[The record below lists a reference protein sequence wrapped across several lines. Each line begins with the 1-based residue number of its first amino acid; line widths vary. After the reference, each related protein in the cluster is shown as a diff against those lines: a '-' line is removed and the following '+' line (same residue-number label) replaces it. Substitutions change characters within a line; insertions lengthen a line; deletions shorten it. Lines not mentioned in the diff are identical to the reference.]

1 MKFIDCFMYYDED
14 MILDLRL
21 NMLDKFVSYFVICE
35 ANFNHNGSKRELKF
49 DIKKFS
55 KFKSKI
61 IYLPL
66 YFQPNNIKAIN
77 EIDSQLIKNSKILD
91 NALLRENFQR
101 NYLQNKIKDFQDD
114 DLIIISDVDEIPN
127 LEKFTYKS
135 KITIFEQKIFY
146 YKLNLLH
153 ENFKWYGSKITKK
166 KHLLSPQWLRNVKSK
181 KYPFWRIDIFLSKT
195 KYNNI
200 NFIKDG
206 GWHFTNIKS
215 PKDIHFKFSNF
226 AHHLEYEESNLK
238 IEDLEKMIKERKISY
253 NHSLDKKG
261 NKWNSSISLKKVGD
275 EFLPDYLNKNKSKY
289 KIWFD

>member
-77 EIDSQLIKNSKILD
+77 EIDGQLIKDSKILD

-101 NYLQNKIKDFQDD
+101 NYLQNKIKDFQED

-226 AHHLEYEESNLK
+226 LHHLEYEESNLK

-275 EFLPDYLNKNKSKY
+275 EFLPNYLNKNKSKY

>member
-77 EIDSQLIKNSKILD
+77 EIDGQLIKNSKILD

-101 NYLQNKIKDFQDD
+101 NYLQNKIKDFQED

-135 KITIFEQKIFY
+135 KITFFEQKMFY
-146 YKLNLLH
+146 YKLNLLN

-166 KHLLSPQWLRNVKSK
+166 KHLLSPQWIRNVKAK

-206 GWHFTNIKS
+206 GWYFTNIKS

-226 AHHLEYEESNLK
+226 LHHLEYEESNLT
-238 IEDLEKMIKERKISY
+238 IEALEKMIIERKISY

-275 EFLPDYLNKNKSKY
+275 EFLPNYLNKNKSKY

>member
-1 MKFIDCFMYYDED
+1 M
-14 MILDLRL
+14 
-21 NMLDKFVSYFVICE
+21 
-35 ANFNHNGSKRELKF
+35 
-49 DIKKFS
+49 
-55 KFKSKI
+55 
-61 IYLPL
+61 
-66 YFQPNNIKAIN
+66 
-77 EIDSQLIKNSKILD
+77 
-91 NALLRENFQR
+91 
-101 NYLQNKIKDFQDD
+101 QNKIKDFQDD

-135 KITIFEQKIFY
+135 KITFFEQKMFY

-200 NFIKDG
+200 NFITDG

-226 AHHLEYEESNLK
+226 LHHLEYEESNLK

-253 NHSLDKKG
+253 NHSMDKKG
-261 NKWNSSISLKKVGD
+261 HKWNSSISLKKVGD
-275 EFLPDYLNKNKSKY
+275 EFLPNYLNKNKSKY

>member
-77 EIDSQLIKNSKILD
+77 EMDSQLIKNSKILD

-101 NYLQNKIKDFQDD
+101 NYLQNKIKDFQED

-135 KITIFEQKIFY
+135 KITFFEQKMFY

-226 AHHLEYEESNLK
+226 LHHLEYEESNLK

-275 EFLPDYLNKNKSKY
+275 EFLPNYLNKNKSKY

>member
-77 EIDSQLIKNSKILD
+77 EMDSQLIKNSKILD

-253 NHSLDKKG
+253 NHSLDKRG

>member
-66 YFQPNNIKAIN
+66 YFQPNNIKTIN
-77 EIDSQLIKNSKILD
+77 EMDSQLIKNSKILD

-135 KITIFEQKIFY
+135 KITIFEQKMFY

-226 AHHLEYEESNLK
+226 LHHLEYEESNLK

-275 EFLPDYLNKNKSKY
+275 EFLPNYLNKNKSKY

>member
-77 EIDSQLIKNSKILD
+77 EMDSQLIKNSKILD

-166 KHLLSPQWLRNVKSK
+166 KHLLSPQWLS
-181 KYPFWRIDIFLSKT
+181 L
-195 KYNNI
+195 
-200 NFIKDG
+200 
-206 GWHFTNIKS
+206 
-215 PKDIHFKFSNF
+215 IH
-226 AHHLEYEESNLK
+226 
-238 IEDLEKMIKERKISY
+238 I
-253 NHSLDKKG
+253 
-261 NKWNSSISLKKVGD
+261 
-275 EFLPDYLNKNKSKY
+275 
-289 KIWFD
+289 

>member
-35 ANFNHNGSKRELKF
+35 ANFNHNGSKRKLKF

-77 EIDSQLIKNSKILD
+77 DMDSQLIKNSKILD

-135 KITIFEQKIFY
+135 KITFFEQKMFY

-226 AHHLEYEESNLK
+226 LHHLEYEESNLK

-275 EFLPDYLNKNKSKY
+275 EFLPNYLNKNKSKY

>member
-77 EIDSQLIKNSKILD
+77 DMDSQLIKNSKILD

-135 KITIFEQKIFY
+135 KITFFEQKMFY

-206 GWHFTNIKS
+206 GWHFTNIKT

-253 NHSLDKKG
+253 NHSMDKKG